1 MNTANA
7 IVKDNS
13 DSDQTQVDAA
23 KKALEDAH
31 KALEKRGDTDAL
43 KALVEKYKDLK
54 EADYTHDTWVVF
66 KEAFDAA
73 KAIVADNSDSTQ
85 AQVDAAKEALENAY
99 NALKEAPEN
108 PKLDTS
114 RLEKAI
120 ADAKAVVKE
129 SYTTDSYN
137 AMKAVLDE
145 AEDLLKE
152 EAQDQDTI
160 DAKTEALNAAIEA
173 LVKRG
178 DVKEL
183 QNW

>member
-73 KAIVADNSDSTQ
+73 KSNCGRQQRQHPGAGGCG
-85 AQVDAAKEALENAY
+85 
-99 NALKEAPEN
+99 
-108 PKLDTS
+108 
-114 RLEKAI
+114 
-120 ADAKAVVKE
+120 
-129 SYTTDSYN
+129 
-137 AMKAVLDE
+137 
-145 AEDLLKE
+145 
-152 EAQDQDTI
+152 
-160 DAKTEALNAAIEA
+160 
-173 LVKRG
+173 KRG
-178 DVKEL
+178 VGKML
-183 QNW
+183 IMH